1 MTGNSYLHSIVRR
14 PLGGVAAALLFG
26 GFASLLR
33 GVDTN
38 WDLRNYHFY
47 NPWAWLNGR
56 LTFDYAPAQVQSYYS
71 PLLDLPF
78 FALVQAHLPAFAI
91 TFLMGFPFGLAVYFF
106 VRIARYATVDFGVD
120 REARVLVPDLP
131 TPALVDMAE
140 RAGDYQ
146 RPGAGLRHGGVRAD
160 RVIA

>member
-1 MTGNSYLHSIVRR
+1 MTGNSYLRSIEPR

-47 NPWAWLNGR
+47 NPWAWLHGR
-56 LTFDYAPAQVQSYYS
+56 LGFDYAPAQVQSYYS

-78 FALVQAHLPAFAI
+78 YSLAAAHLPAFAI
-91 TFLMGFPFGLAVYFF
+91 TFLMGLPFGLALYFF
-106 VRIARYATVDFGVD
+106 FRIARFATI
-120 REARVLVPDLP
+120 DL
-131 TPALVDMAE
+131 
-140 RAGDYQ
+140 G
-146 RPGAGLRHGGVRAD
+146 
-160 RVIA
+160 

>member
-1 MTGNSYLHSIVRR
+1 MTGNSYLHSIERR

-56 LTFDYAPAQVQSYYS
+56 LIFDYAPAQVQSYYS

-106 VRIARYATVDFGVD
+106 VRIVRYATVDFGVD
-120 REARVLVPDLP
+120 RSSRSCWS
-131 TPALVDMAE
+131 
-140 RAGDYQ
+140 G
-146 RPGAGLRHGGVRAD
+146 
-160 RVIA
+160 